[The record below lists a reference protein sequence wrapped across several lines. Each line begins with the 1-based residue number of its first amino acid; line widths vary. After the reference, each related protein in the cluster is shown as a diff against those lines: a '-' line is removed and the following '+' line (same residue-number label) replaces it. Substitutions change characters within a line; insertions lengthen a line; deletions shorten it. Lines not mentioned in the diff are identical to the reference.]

1 MGSGT
6 DRRSSGEG
14 DRLRHI
20 AAVLALVLAVAGCT
34 VESRMTVMPAAGR
47 GATIAFESID
57 GAPLPVFQKLVVSL
71 AAEAQARQV
80 LVVSREAQA
89 SYRIRGYLAAHV
101 ESRRIHI
108 GWVWDVYDADKR
120 RVLRIA
126 GEEPGVR
133 KTGDAWA
140 VADDQMV
147 RRIARASM
155 DPLVAFL
162 GASDAV
168 PAPAPAA
175 PPGANV
181 AAAMSLPTDAIAFSA
196 QAP

>member
-1 MGSGT
+1 MGYGT
-6 DRRSSGEG
+6 GRRSSGEG
-14 DRLRHI
+14 SRFRQI
-20 AAVLALVLAVAGCT
+20 VAALALVLAVAGCT
-34 VESRMTVMPAAGR
+34 VESRTSVMPAVGG

-57 GAPLPVFQKLVVSL
+57 GAPLPVFQRLVRSL
-71 AAEAQARQV
+71 TAEAQARQV
-80 LVVSREAQA
+80 RVVSRETQA

-101 ESRRIHI
+101 ESGRIHI

-162 GASDAV
+162 GASDAM
-168 PAPAPAA
+168 PAPPPAA
-175 PPGANV
+175 PPGANI
-181 AAAMSLPTDAIAFSA
+181 AGAMSLPTDAIAFTA

>member
-1 MGSGT
+1 MAYGT
-6 DRRSSGEG
+6 DRRSSGE
-14 DRLRHI
+14 DARFRHI
-20 AAVLALVLAVAGCT
+20 AAVLAVVLAAAGCS
-34 VESRMTVMPAAGR
+34 VESRMSVMPAAVGR
-47 GATIAFESID
+47 ATIAFESID
-57 GAPLPVFQKLVVSL
+57 GAPLPVFQRLVSSL
-71 AAEAQARQV
+71 TAEAQARQMR
-80 LVVSREAQA
+80 VVSREAQA

-101 ESRRIHI
+101 ESGRIHI

-126 GEEPGVR
+126 GEEPGMR

-140 VADDQMV
+140 VVDDQMV

-168 PAPAPAA
+168 LPPAPTA
-175 PPGANV
+175 PPGPNIADTTR
-181 AAAMSLPTDAIAFSA
+181 TDAIAFTA